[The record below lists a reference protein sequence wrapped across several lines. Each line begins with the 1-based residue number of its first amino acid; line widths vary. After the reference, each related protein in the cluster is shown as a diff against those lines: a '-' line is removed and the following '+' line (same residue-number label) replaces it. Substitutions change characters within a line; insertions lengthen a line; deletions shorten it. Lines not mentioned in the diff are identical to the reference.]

1 MSLKALLRAGKEL
14 LKAKKPSRSAGK
26 SEDEISDEFLK
37 RRMELAGE
45 DDAVRL
51 GLLSGKKAQPS
62 PATGTKPSQQTGQEL
77 AVRELKNPPVVLKKT
92 KALQMGDDMAPAF
105 GSSTYDWAMRMGR
118 SKYTADEWLDHLT
131 STRKVNFKIFGKPA
145 QKTVR
150 EQKRFKYDSGPFAGK
165 EVSVSKEE
173 LFDSNLAVFNEAG
186 DLTGGLLYAAKKFG
200 LKLDANEV
208 GAMLKLNPINRL
220 QPIELGVN
228 KGAQEAFDVAAK
240 NARNT
245 IRDLQVKYKGDM
257 TTKDSLDDLQY
268 YLKFDGVPNRSQ
280 LRDMNDALK
289 TANGNVKI
297 EDVKKINK
305 VVGELNNKAGP
316 LQTSK
321 TRYGNETNYT
331 LQGGKDYRETIFTL
345 PEDIPTNASLRSKGG
360 HFTDEIGDAN
370 NIYHIRY
377 DTRFTPDG
385 KKVFMINEIQSDVNQ
400 SIAKSLTKA
409 QQLSGEQRLNP
420 FNADIELNL
429 LVSQRGKMLRD
440 LDDAV
445 ARNEFGRVNA
455 ISSSMKDINTKLK
468 RISSQRDYNSN
479 QKDYFP
485 MVEADSYGDHAL
497 KYLMQKAAREN
508 VDYVAVAPFDK
519 VSFRQG
525 YKAGNERFYGY
536 ANGKGIGKKGKAVI
550 PDVMSKN
557 ARFYGSKAGPT
568 KISLSDPTKPY
579 KSISSD
585 NFKYPKEHPLK
596 GKEIKSTY
604 HSSSGINP
612 EKGTKNI
619 PEGDPRLYF
628 DAYAIKVVPLM
639 RNTQKTYKSK
649 GGLVVDMFKPI
660 RYN

>member
-14 LKAKKPSRSAGK
+14 LKAKKPS
-26 SEDEISDEFLK
+26 
-37 RRMELAGE
+37 
-45 DDAVRL
+45 
-51 GLLSGKKAQPS
+51 
-62 PATGTKPSQQTGQEL
+62 ATPTTGQQQRQITYEPKPSQAQAKEL
-77 AVRELKNPPVVLKKT
+77 VTQELKNPPVVLKKT
-92 KALQMGDDMAPAF
+92 KPLQMGDDMAPAF

-145 QKTVR
+145 TKTVR

-165 EVSVSKEE
+165 EVNVTKEE

-208 GAMLKLNPINRL
+208 GAMIKLNPINRL
-220 QPIELGVN
+220 KPIELGVS
-228 KGAQEAFDVAAK
+228 KGAQEAFDVASK

-245 IRDLQVKYKGDM
+245 IRDLQVKYKDDM
-257 TTKDSLDDLQY
+257 TTKPSLDDLQY
-268 YLKFDGVPNRSQ
+268 YLKFDGVPSKGQ
-280 LRDMNDALK
+280 LREINDALK
-289 TANGNVKI
+289 TANQNVKV
-297 EDVKKINK
+297 EDVKTINK
-305 VVGELNNKAGP
+305 VIGEINNKAGP
-316 LQTSK
+316 LQTTK
-321 TRYGNETNYT
+321 TKYGTESNYT
-331 LQGGKDYRETIFTL
+331 LQGGKDYRETVFTL
-345 PEDIPTNASLRSKGG
+345 PEDIVTNSSLRNKGG
-360 HFTDEIGDAN
+360 HFTDVIGDTN

-400 SIAKSLTKA
+400 SVAKSLTKA
-409 QQLSGEQRLNP
+409 QQLSGEARLNP

-429 LVSQRGKMLRD
+429 LVGQRGKMLKD

-455 ISSSMKDINTKLK
+455 ISASMKDINTKL
-468 RISSQRDYNSN
+468 QRLTTSRNAYGNSTT
-479 QKDYFP
+479 KDYFP
-485 MVEADSYGDHAL
+485 MVEADSYGDHAV

-508 VDYVAVAPFDK
+508 VDYIAVAPFDK

-536 ANGKGIGKKGKAVI
+536 ANGKGIGKKGKAVL

-557 ARFYGSKAGPT
+557 ARFYGSQAGPT

-579 KSISSD
+579 KKIGSD
-585 NFKYPKEHPLK
+585 SFKYPDDHPLK
-596 GKEIKSTY
+596 GKQIRSDY
-604 HSSSGINP
+604 HSSSGMNP

>member
-14 LKAKKPSRSAGK
+14 LKAKKPS
-26 SEDEISDEFLK
+26 
-37 RRMELAGE
+37 
-45 DDAVRL
+45 
-51 GLLSGKKAQPS
+51 
-62 PATGTKPSQQTGQEL
+62 ATPTTGQQQRQITYEPKPSQAQAKEL
-77 AVRELKNPPVVLKKT
+77 VTQELKNPPVVLKKT
-92 KALQMGDDMAPAF
+92 KPLQMGDDMAPAF

-145 QKTVR
+145 TKTVR

-165 EVSVSKEE
+165 EVNVTKEE

-208 GAMLKLNPINRL
+208 GAMIKLNPINRL
-220 QPIELGVN
+220 KPIELGVS
-228 KGAQEAFDVAAK
+228 KGAQEAFDVASK

-245 IRDLQVKYKGDM
+245 IRDLQVKYKDDM
-257 TTKDSLDDLQY
+257 TTKPSLDDLQY
-268 YLKFDGVPNRSQ
+268 YLKFDGVPSKGQ
-280 LRDMNDALK
+280 LREINDALK
-289 TANGNVKI
+289 TANQNVKV
-297 EDVKKINK
+297 EDVKSINK
-305 VVGELNNKAGP
+305 VIGEINNKAGP
-316 LQTSK
+316 LQTTK
-321 TRYGNETNYT
+321 TKYGTESNYT
-331 LQGGKDYRETIFTL
+331 LQGGKDYRETVFTL
-345 PEDIPTNASLRSKGG
+345 PEDIVTNSSLRNKGG
-360 HFTDEIGDAN
+360 HFTDVIGDTN

-377 DTRFTPDG
+377 DTRFTPEG

-400 SIAKSLTKA
+400 SVAKSLTKA
-409 QQLSGEQRLNP
+409 QQLSGEARLNP

-429 LVSQRGKMLRD
+429 LVGQRGKMLKD

-455 ISSSMKDINTKLK
+455 ISASMKDINTKL
-468 RISSQRDYNSN
+468 QRLTTSRNAYGNSTT
-479 QKDYFP
+479 KDYFP
-485 MVEADSYGDHAL
+485 MVEADSYGDHAV

-508 VDYVAVAPFDK
+508 VDYIAVAPFDK

-536 ANGKGIGKKGKAVI
+536 ANGKGIGKKGKAVL

-557 ARFYGSKAGPT
+557 ARFYGSQAGPT

-579 KSISSD
+579 KKIGSD
-585 NFKYPKEHPLK
+585 SFKYPDDHPLK
-596 GKEIKSTY
+596 GKQIRSDY
-604 HSSSGINP
+604 HSSSGMNP

>member
-14 LKAKKPSRSAGK
+14 LKAKKPS
-26 SEDEISDEFLK
+26 
-37 RRMELAGE
+37 
-45 DDAVRL
+45 
-51 GLLSGKKAQPS
+51 
-62 PATGTKPSQQTGQEL
+62 ATPTTGQQQRQITYEPKPSQAQAKEL
-77 AVRELKNPPVVLKKT
+77 VTQELKNPPVVLKKT
-92 KALQMGDDMAPAF
+92 KPLQMGDDMAPAF

-208 GAMLKLNPINRL
+208 GAMIKLNPINRL
-220 QPIELGVN
+220 KPIELGVN
-228 KGAQEAFDVAAK
+228 KGAQEAFDVANK
-240 NARNT
+240 NAKT
-245 IRDLQVKYKGDM
+245 YVQALQVKHRG
-257 TTKDSLDDLQY
+257 TDSLKRNLDELQY
-268 YLKFDGVPNRSQ
+268 QLQHDGVPSKAQ
-280 LRDMNDALK
+280 LDNMNEFLK
-289 TANGNVKI
+289 KSTSELPI
-297 EDVKKINK
+297 DQKKSLNK
-305 VVGELNNKAGP
+305 LIGELNNKVGP
-316 LQTSK
+316 LKNNK
-321 TRYGNETNYT
+321 TKYGTETNYT

-345 PEDIPTNASLRSKGG
+345 PEDITTNASLRNKGG
-360 HFTDEIGDAN
+360 HFVDEIGDAN

-409 QQLSGEQRLNP
+409 QQLSGERRLNP
-420 FNADIELNL
+420 FNADLELNL
-429 LVSQRGKMLRD
+429 LVGQRGKMLKD
-440 LDDAV
+440 MDDAL
-445 ARNEFGRVNA
+445 ANNEFGRVNA
-455 ISSSMKDINTKLK
+455 ISSSMKDINTKL
-468 RISSQRDYNSN
+468 QRLTTRRNTYSDDK
-479 QKDYFP
+479 KDYFP
-485 MVEADSYGDHAL
+485 MVEADSYGDHAI

-557 ARFYGSKAGPT
+557 ARFYGSKAGAT

-579 KSISSD
+579 KNVSSD
-585 NFKYPKEHPLK
+585 RFKYPSDHPLK
-596 GKEIKSTY
+596 GKEIKSEY
-604 HSSSGINP
+604 HVSSGMNP

>member
-1 MSLKALLRAGKEL
+1 MSLRSLLNLGKEL
-14 LKAKKPSRSAGK
+14 LKAKKPS
-26 SEDEISDEFLK
+26 
-37 RRMELAGE
+37 
-45 DDAVRL
+45 
-51 GLLSGKKAQPS
+51 
-62 PATGTKPSQQTGQEL
+62 ATPTTGQQTNQITYTPKPSQAQAKDLVTQ
-77 AVRELKNPPVVLKKT
+77 ELKNPPVVLKKT
-92 KALQMGDDMAPAF
+92 KPLQMGDDMAPAF

-145 QKTVR
+145 TKTVR

-165 EVSVSKEE
+165 EVNVSKEE

-208 GAMLKLNPINRL
+208 GAMIKLNPVNRL
-220 QPIELGVN
+220 RPIELGAN
-228 KGAQEAFDVAAK
+228 KGAQEAFDVSAK

-245 IRDLQVKYKGDM
+245 VRDLQVKYKEYDGLKYD
-257 TTKDSLDDLQY
+257 LDNLQY
-268 YLKFDGVPNRSQ
+268 NLKADGGALSKSA
-280 LRDMNDALK
+280 LREINDTLK
-289 TANGNVKI
+289 DATKNTSLAI
-297 EDVKKINK
+297 EDKKLLNK
-305 VVGELNNKAGP
+305 VIGDINNKAGP
-316 LQTSK
+316 MQANK
-321 TRYGNETNYT
+321 TRYGTETNYT

-345 PEDIPTNASLRSKGG
+345 PEDIPTNASLRNRGG
-360 HFTDEIGDAN
+360 HFTDEIGDVN

-400 SIAKSLTKA
+400 SIAKSMTKA
-409 QQLSGEQRLNP
+409 QQLSGEKRLNP

-429 LVSQRGKMLRD
+429 LVSQRGKMLKD

-445 ARNEFGRVNA
+445 VNNEFGRVNS
-455 ISSSMKDINTKLK
+455 ISASMKDINTKLK
-468 RISSQRDYNSN
+468 RLTTQRNTYGDNN
-479 QKDYFP
+479 KDYFP
-485 MVEADSYGDHAL
+485 MVESDSYGDHAI

-536 ANGKGIGKKGKAVI
+536 SNGKGIGKKGKAVL

-579 KSISSD
+579 KNVSTD
-585 NFKYPKEHPLK
+585 NFKYPSDHPLK

-604 HSSSGINP
+604 HSNSGMNP

>member
-14 LKAKKPSRSAGK
+14 LRAKKPS
-26 SEDEISDEFLK
+26 
-37 RRMELAGE
+37 
-45 DDAVRL
+45 
-51 GLLSGKKAQPS
+51 
-62 PATGTKPSQQTGQEL
+62 ATPTTGQQQRQITYEPKPSQAQGQEL
-77 AVRELKNPPVVLKKT
+77 AIRELKNPPVVLKKT
-92 KALQMGDDMAPAF
+92 KPLQMGDDMAPSF

-131 STRKVNFKIFGKPA
+131 STRKVNFNIFGKPA
-145 QKTVR
+145 QKTIR

-208 GAMLKLNPINRL
+208 GAMIKLNPINRL
-220 QPIELGVN
+220 KPIELGVN
-228 KGAQEAFDVAAK
+228 KGAQEAFDVANK
-240 NARNT
+240 NAKT
-245 IRDLQVKYKGDM
+245 YVQALQVKHRG
-257 TTKDSLDDLQY
+257 TDSLKRNLDELQY
-268 YLKFDGVPNRSQ
+268 QLQHDGVPSKAQ
-280 LRDMNDALK
+280 LDNMNEFLK
-289 TANGNVKI
+289 KSTSELPI
-297 EDVKKINK
+297 DQKKSLNK
-305 VVGELNNKAGP
+305 VIGELNNKVGP
-316 LQTSK
+316 LKNNK
-321 TRYGNETNYT
+321 TKYGTESNYT
-331 LQGGKDYRETIFTL
+331 LQGGKDYRETVFTL
-345 PEDIPTNASLRSKGG
+345 PEDIATNASLRNKGG
-360 HFTDEIGDAN
+360 HFTDVIGDTN

-400 SIAKSLTKA
+400 SVAKSLTKA
-409 QQLSGEQRLNP
+409 QQLSGEARINP
-420 FNADIELNL
+420 FNSDIELNL
-429 LVSQRGKMLRD
+429 LVGQRGKMLKD
-440 LDDAV
+440 LDEAL

-455 ISSSMKDINTKLK
+455 ISASMKDINTKLK
-468 RISSQRDYNSN
+468 RLTTSRESFGNN
-479 QKDYFP
+479 TTKDYFP
-485 MVEADSYGDHAL
+485 MVEADSYGDHAV

-536 ANGKGIGKKGKAVI
+536 ANGKGIGKKGKAVL
-550 PDVMSKN
+550 PDVMGKN

-579 KSISSD
+579 KNVSSD
-585 NFKYPKEHPLK
+585 RFKYPSDHPLK
-596 GKEIKSTY
+596 GKEIKSDY
-604 HSSSGINP
+604 HSNAGMNP

-619 PEGDPRLYF
+619 PTGDPRLYF

>member
-14 LKAKKPSRSAGK
+14 LKAKKPS
-26 SEDEISDEFLK
+26 
-37 RRMELAGE
+37 
-45 DDAVRL
+45 
-51 GLLSGKKAQPS
+51 
-62 PATGTKPSQQTGQEL
+62 ATPTTGQQQRQITYEPKPSQAQGQEL
-77 AVRELKNPPVVLKKT
+77 AIRELKNPPVVLKQT
-92 KALQMGDDMAPAF
+92 KPLQMGDDMAPAF

-145 QKTVR
+145 TKTVR

-165 EVSVSKEE
+165 EVNVTKEE

-208 GAMLKLNPINRL
+208 GAMIKLNPINRL
-220 QPIELGVN
+220 KPIELGAQ
-228 KGAQEAFDVAAK
+228 KGAQEAFEVASK

-245 IRDLQVKYKGDM
+245 IRDLQVKYKDDM
-257 TTKDSLDDLQY
+257 TTKPSLDDLQY
-268 YLKFDGVPNRSQ
+268 YLKFDGVPSRGQ
-280 LRDMNDALK
+280 LREINDALK
-289 TANGNVKI
+289 TANQNVKV
-297 EDVKKINK
+297 EDVKSINK
-305 VVGELNNKAGP
+305 VIGEINNKAGP
-316 LQTSK
+316 MQTTK
-321 TRYGNETNYT
+321 TKYGDESNYT

-345 PEDIPTNASLRSKGG
+345 PEDIVTNSNLRNKGG
-360 HFTDEIGDAN
+360 HFTDVIGDTN

-377 DTRFTPDG
+377 DTRFTPEG

-400 SIAKSLTKA
+400 SVAKSLTKA
-409 QQLSGEQRLNP
+409 QQLSGEARLNP

-429 LVSQRGKMLRD
+429 LVGQRGKMLKD

-455 ISSSMKDINTKLK
+455 ISASMKDINTKL
-468 RISSQRDYNSN
+468 QRLTTSRDRFGNSDT
-479 QKDYFP
+479 KDYFP
-485 MVEADSYGDHAL
+485 MVEADSYGDHAV

-508 VDYVAVAPFDK
+508 VDYIAVAPFDK

-536 ANGKGIGKKGKAVI
+536 ANGKGIGKKGKAVL

-557 ARFYGSKAGPT
+557 ARFYGSQAGPT

-579 KSISSD
+579 KKVSSD
-585 NFKYPKEHPLK
+585 NFKYPDDHPLK
-596 GKEIKSTY
+596 GKQIRSDY
-604 HSSSGINP
+604 HSSSGMNP

>member
-1 MSLKALLRAGKEL
+1 
-14 LKAKKPSRSAGK
+14 
-26 SEDEISDEFLK
+26 
-37 RRMELAGE
+37 
-45 DDAVRL
+45 
-51 GLLSGKKAQPS
+51 
-62 PATGTKPSQQTGQEL
+62 
-77 AVRELKNPPVVLKKT
+77 
-92 KALQMGDDMAPAF
+92 MGDDIAPAF

-145 QKTVR
+145 TKTVR

-165 EVSVSKEE
+165 EVNVSKEE

-208 GAMLKLNPINRL
+208 GAMIKLNPINRL
-220 QPIELGVN
+220 KPIELGVN
-228 KGAQEAFDVAAK
+228 KGAQEAFDVASKNAK
-240 NARNT
+240 NT
-245 IRDLQVKYKGDM
+245 VRDLQVKYKGNEEI
-257 TTKDSLDDLQY
+257 KQSLDDMQY
-268 YLKFDGVPNRSQ
+268 YLDADGGVPTKSA
-280 LRDMNDALK
+280 LRAINDSLK
-289 TANGNVKI
+289 RTTPDLPMEERKVL
-297 EDVKKINK
+297 NK
-305 VVGELNNKAGP
+305 VIGDINNKAGP
-316 LQTSK
+316 MQATK
-321 TRYGNETNYT
+321 TKYGTESNYT
-331 LQGGKDYRETIFTL
+331 LQGGKDYRETVFTL
-345 PEDIPTNASLRSKGG
+345 PEDIVTNSNLRNKGG
-360 HFTDEIGDAN
+360 HFTDVIGDTN

-409 QQLSGEQRLNP
+409 QQLSGEARLNP
-420 FNADIELNL
+420 FNAEIELNL
-429 LVSQRGKMLRD
+429 LVSQRGKMLKD
-440 LDDAV
+440 LDEALS
-445 ARNEFGRVNA
+445 RNEFGRVNA
-455 ISSSMKDINTKLK
+455 ISASMKDINTKLQ
-468 RISSQRDYNSN
+468 RLTSQRDRFGASTT
-479 QKDYFP
+479 KDYFP
-485 MVEADSYGDHAL
+485 MVEADSYGDHAI

-536 ANGKGIGKKGKAVI
+536 ANGKGIGKKGKAVL
-550 PDVMSKN
+550 PDVMGKN

-568 KISLSDPTKPY
+568 KISLSDPTKIY
-579 KSISSD
+579 KKVSD
-585 NFKYPKEHPLK
+585 DKFKYPSDHPLK
-596 GKEIKSTY
+596 GKEIKSSY
-604 HSSSGINP
+604 HSEAVDSP
-612 EKGTKNI
+612 LKGFKNI

>member
-14 LKAKKPSRSAGK
+14 LKAKKPS
-26 SEDEISDEFLK
+26 
-37 RRMELAGE
+37 
-45 DDAVRL
+45 
-51 GLLSGKKAQPS
+51 
-62 PATGTKPSQQTGQEL
+62 ATPTTGQRQRQVTYEPKPSQAQAKEL
-77 AVRELKNPPVVLKKT
+77 VTQELKNPPVVLKKT
-92 KALQMGDDMAPAF
+92 KPLQMGDDLAPAF

-150 EQKRFKYDSGPFAGK
+150 EQKRFKYDQGPFAGK

-173 LFDSNLAVFNEAG
+173 LFDSNLAVFNETG

-208 GAMLKLNPINRL
+208 GAMIKLNPINRL
-220 QPIELGVN
+220 KPIELGVN
-228 KGAQEAFDVAAK
+228 KGAQEAFDVSAK

-245 IRDLQVKYKGDM
+245 IRDLQVKYKDNDAI
-257 TTKDSLDDLQY
+257 KYELDQLQY
-268 YLKFDGVPNRSQ
+268 LLKADSGVPSRGS
-280 LRDMNDALK
+280 LRDINETLK
-289 TANGNVKI
+289 NLTKSGMIAVD
-297 EDVKKINK
+297 EKKTLNK
-305 VVGELNNKAGP
+305 VIGDINNKVGP
-316 LQTSK
+316 MQATK
-321 TRYGNETNYT
+321 TRYGTESNYT

-345 PEDIPTNASLRSKGG
+345 PEDIPTNASLRNKGG
-360 HFTDEIGDAN
+360 HFTDEIGDVN
-370 NIYHIRY
+370 NIYHIRF

-400 SIAKSLTKA
+400 SIAKGLTKA

-429 LVSQRGKMLRD
+429 LVSQRGKMLKD

-468 RISSQRDYNSN
+468 RISSQNNYNSN

-485 MVEADSYGDHAL
+485 MVEADSYGDHAV

-536 ANGKGIGKKGKAVI
+536 ANGKGIGKKGKAVL
-550 PDVMSKN
+550 PDVMGKN
-557 ARFYGSKAGPT
+557 ARFYGSSAGPT

-579 KSISSD
+579 KNVSTD
-585 NFKYPKEHPLK
+585 NFKYPSDHPLK

-604 HSSSGINP
+604 HSSSGMNP